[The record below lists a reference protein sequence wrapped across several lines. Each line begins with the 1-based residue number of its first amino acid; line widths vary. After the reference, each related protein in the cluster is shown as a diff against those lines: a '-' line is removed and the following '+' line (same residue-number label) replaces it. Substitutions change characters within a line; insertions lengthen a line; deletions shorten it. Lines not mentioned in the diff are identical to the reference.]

1 MDATLALAALW
12 LALAASPLA
21 GEPGAATAAA
31 PPPAPAASAPG
42 KESPPPG
49 PTEVTGAVIEVD
61 LQHHRCRVQAA
72 GGAVEL
78 GWDRNTLIYQPG
90 GATTSRALQPGV
102 VVRAGLDPAGT
113 AYWIQV
119 RPVPAS
125 APPAAAPGPPRSAGP
140 R

>member
-1 MDATLALAALW
+1 MDATLAFAALW
-12 LALAASPLA
+12 LALAASPH
-21 GEPGAATAAA
+21 PGVPAAATATTPTPTPTAAA
-31 PPPAPAASAPG
+31 PG
-42 KESPPPG
+42 KEAPPPG
-49 PTEVTGAVIEVD
+49 PTEVSGAVVEVD
-61 LQHHRCRVQAA
+61 LQRHRCKVQTA

-119 RPVPAS
+119 RPAPTS
-125 APPAAAPGPPRSAGP
+125 APPAAPPRPPRAPGAP
-140 R
+140 